1 VGTGKLLDGVRQ
13 ILGVGGSGELVEAPL
28 TRRNTDC

>member
-1 VGTGKLLDGVRQ
+1 LLDGVRQ

-28 TRRNTDC
+28 TRRNTDS